1 MSRDL
6 VADVLL
12 PLVVG
17 GELHVGRP
25 WSAAA
30 VESLTGGRL
39 LREGVT
45 SRESEAIRRFRA
57 ARLGRVR
64 VLFGDRVAAEVRAAD
79 EATQAPDAVTLRL
92 GAAVHNLFALSHPSW
107 GQKAGRER
115 WQAGVIAEALAL
127 ASVGPPASPAEAARR
142 HVLLGGLPGV
152 GRMDALVR
160 YWLGQRAFIGQRPP
174 PRLLS
179 WPRARRVKV
188 ETTRRSWLREVGVP
202 PAARP
207 VMLALATASPL
218 DEASDPLRLDPPFCW
233 SRVLPVL
240 RFPVLGRWVAQRLLA
255 PGFEKVGAV
264 LADALLRFA
273 LVQEPDAPLAASPGA
288 VAVALKFLAHLAWLD
303 LLFREDDAGKDD
315 PESRD
320 DRRSSGGPS
329 SAGGSFALEALL
341 VAAAVERPSLL
352 WPPDVKQHTPEAT
365 RMQAQIAAWQF
376 RLAAATMEATSPAL
390 TTWAAAHGVVR
401 ALVEEPT
408 TSAPPAL

>member
-30 VESLTGGRL
+30 VEALTAGRL
-39 LREGVT
+39 G
-45 SRESEAIRRFRA
+45 RESLSVRETDAVRRFLA

-64 VLFGDRVAAEVRAAD
+64 VLFGDRVAAEVRAWD
-79 EATQAPDAVTLRL
+79 EAAKGPDAATLRL
-92 GAAVHNLFALSHPSW
+92 AAAVHNLFALSHPAW
-107 GQKAGRER
+107 AQRAGRER
-115 WQAGVIAEALAL
+115 WQANVITQALAL

-152 GRMDALVR
+152 GRKDATVR

-188 ETTRRSWLREVGVP
+188 ETTRKSWLREVGVP
-202 PAARP
+202 PTARP

-233 SRVLPVL
+233 SRILPVL
-240 RFPVLGRWVAQRLLA
+240 RFPSLGRWMAQRLLA
-255 PGFEKVGAV
+255 PGLERVGAV

-273 LVQEPDAPLAASPGA
+273 LVQDPDAPAVASPEAIG
-288 VAVALKFLAHLAWLD
+288 VALKFLAHLAWLD
-303 LLFREDDAGKDD
+303 LLFREDDAGKDR
-315 PESRD
+315 PESGG
-320 DRRSSGGPS
+320 DRRAPEGSSS
-329 SAGGSFALEALL
+329 TGGSFALEALL
-341 VAAAVERPSLL
+341 VAAAVERPALL
-352 WPPDVKQHTPEAT
+352 WPPDVKLHTPEAT

-376 RLAAATMEATSPAL
+376 RLAAATMETTSPAL
-390 TTWAAAHGVVR
+390 TTWAVAHGVVR
-401 ALVEEPT
+401 ALSQEPAT
-408 TSAPPAL
+408 AAPPAL